1 MSVPLQLTQWSSTE
15 EGVPKNA
22 DGNDDDDEE
31 EEEEGVAKEVEE
43 EDDDEEVEEEDG
55 FAFVAKEFII
65 DFFFS
70 AISYDGMLARWFWSN
85 SSTHTISH
93 LMSIQSFFTWG
104 EPINQVQVQVQVHR
118 IE

>member
-31 EEEEGVAKEVEE
+31 EEEGVAKEVE

-65 DFFFS
+65 VLFFS
-70 AISYDGMLARWFWSN
+70 AISYDELRC
-85 SSTHTISH
+85 
-93 LMSIQSFFTWG
+93 
-104 EPINQVQVQVQVHR
+104 
-118 IE
+118 